1 MYREYLTRNT
11 RIAIKN
17 CSYTEDL
24 SLREDG
30 YAITVNNKAQAAVR
44 YHGVRGRKYAEET
57 LQNITDE
64 QGNTL
69 ICEIEDYPSF
79 PLRGIIEGYYGKP
92 YTWEERFDAIDFIA
106 SHKMNVYFYAPK
118 DDRYHRDLW
127 RESYPA
133 DQIQK
138 VGELKQHADRNHV
151 LFYYCMSPGKDFRF
165 TCEEDYQILLRKFEE
180 VAALGVDEFAILFD
194 DIPASL
200 TDEDKKQFVS
210 ASHAHCH
217 VANWLNKH
225 LKHNHKLIICP
236 TDYMQNFDT
245 PYRADMRKYLDADIQ
260 VFWTGYNIIAEAIP
274 ERDCVVA
281 KETFQRELVLWDNY
295 PVNDY
300 IPRGRVYMDAICNRT
315 RKIADY
321 HEGAISNTSE
331 LWQSSKFMLIS
342 FARWMWNAESY
353 DSEKAYEDTLNEL
366 VGDDT
371 QMRFF
376 VSLNRTSTL
385 RVYPDNSELFAAEK
399 WEALDA
405 YYKKLRRAVTHTKK
419 VCGEA
424 LKNEWKGLFNYA
436 FLECQLYKALR
447 ENKPLQP
454 ILSKIKKEKHHLA
467 DQSLLSYIAE
477 KGLGEA
483 LARYEKE
490 VFWQTD
496 RSDRE
501 HHRYSNFG

>member
-1 MYREYLTRNT
+1 MFREYLTRNT
-11 RIAIKN
+11 RVKIQSKVI
-17 CSYTEDL
+17 TEDAA
-24 SLREDG
+24 LREDG
-30 YAITVNNKAQAAVR
+30 YAIIVNNKGQANVR
-44 YHGVRGRKYAEET
+44 YHGVRGKKYAEET
-57 LQNITDE
+57 LKSITDE
-64 QGNTL
+64 SGNTL

-92 YTWEERFDAIDFIA
+92 YTWEERSDVIDFAA
-106 SHKMNVYFYAPK
+106 SHRMNAYFYAPK

-138 VGELKQHADRNHV
+138 VGELKQYADRNHI

-180 VAALGVDEFAILFD
+180 VAKLGVDEFAILFD
-194 DIPASL
+194 DIPAEL
-200 TDEDKKQFVS
+200 TEEDKKQFTS
-210 ASHAHCH
+210 AAHAHCY

-225 LKHNHKLIICP
+225 LKHTHKLIICP

-274 ERDCVVA
+274 ERDCVIA
-281 KETFQRELVLWDNY
+281 MDTFQRELVLWDNY

-321 HEGAISNTSE
+321 HEGVISNTSE

-342 FARWMWNAESY
+342 FAQWMWNAESY
-353 DSEKAYEDTLNEL
+353 NSEQAYRDTLDEL
-366 VGDDT
+366 IGDDERV
-371 QMRFF
+371 RFF
-376 VSLNRTSTL
+376 VSLNCTSTL
-385 RVYPDNSELFAAEK
+385 RVYPDNSDLFATEN
-399 WEALDA
+399 WTELNRH
-405 YYKKLRRAVTHTKK
+405 YRKLRAAVNHTKK
-419 VCGEA
+419 VCGSA
-424 LKNEWKGLFNYA
+424 LAAEWQGLFNYA
-436 FLECQLYKALR
+436 ILECRLYKAMR
-447 ENKPLQP
+447 EGKPLAS
-454 ILSKIKKEKHHLA
+454 ILSKIKNEKYHLA

-477 KGLGEA
+477 KDLGED
-483 LARYEKE
+483 LTRYEKE
-490 VFWQTD
+490 VFWETD
-496 RSDRE
+496 RSDRD
-501 HHRYSNFG
+501 HHKFSNFG